1 MPTQDLT
8 VDVRIKFDSGQTVP
22 IEFNAPFTL
31 KQTRGLEPYMFS
43 IHLSDASKL
52 PQPATQSNGCRCSF
66 VFETP
71 NATGAG
77 RTTKEWKGWYLVR
90 IEPSKSDVGLYVA
103 TFADVRWKLQYFR
116 RTKAYNVQWPD
127 GSYRDESTPQGAN
140 YLQWKAVDAAKD
152 ICKLFGEELDV
163 SAIEESRFSILLPN
177 NLGNSKGG
185 GWAAAQWDEM
195 IKGALVATELD
206 IVMGLDG
213 KLSLRERTG
222 DYAGY
227 LKSVRLMPRI
237 VDTTGAGNN
246 GWSRPRKLRL
256 AFEVMMEAALESRL
270 AGATSSSTPI
280 FSPPENVMPRF
291 TQADLDPEEWWNS
304 QVAGEL
310 ADTDWETVPVELERN
325 GYALRSEAE
334 GLICRNYFLPNII
347 PLTRSEAHGWITE
360 SSDPTENAQL
370 ALKKFWFDGVLRNCW
385 RKTYRVKYPTKRS
398 ASPLT
403 TALRCLSGLRF
414 GRLTPGGD
422 SISRGSVFADWSEEQ
437 TFAVRYKPG
446 DPFDSE
452 FSSNHAFDATRPAPF
467 TARWIAES
475 GNELIFLL
483 EPTDS
488 RRIGQAKVFPGLF
501 ARNLNYGSWGALTA
515 DGYIEETELQGEFDT
530 AFDFRIIL
538 SGRLITP
545 CFLGGVSSPVGQVEG
560 RVLVVETTLY
570 PFGSIPSLDL
580 KSEAMTANF
589 GFSKDQL
596 QRAMGTLAERWPE
609 KLLNQKDV
617 EKLVADVADKT
628 RAVFEQ
634 GDSGGIAVPGVEA
647 LNKAE
652 TGGDI
657 HEMSVTIGDPDP
669 WSIKTQYIVLP
680 GVSAISVDPEERD
693 GRPPA
698 LIAQE

>member
-43 IHLSDASKL
+43 IHLSDVSKL

-127 GSYRDESTPQGAN
+127 GSYRDESTPQGGL
-140 YLQWKAVDAAKD
+140 YKLWTAVDAAKD
-152 ICKLFGEELDV
+152 ICKLFGEELDTDKLQSDKYYIV
-163 SAIEESRFSILLPN
+163 LPS

-195 IKGALVATELD
+195 MKGALASIEAD
-206 IVMGLDG
+206 IVMDLDG

-222 DYAGY
+222 DKAGY
-227 LKSVRLMPRI
+227 LKEVRLMPRI
-237 VDTTGAGNN
+237 IDTTGAGNN
-246 GWSRPRKLRL
+246 GWSRPKKLRL
-256 AFEVMMEAALESRL
+256 SFEIMMEAALESLL
-270 AGATSSSTPI
+270 AGATSAHTPI

-291 TQADLDPEEWWNS
+291 TQADFDPEEWWNS

-325 GYALRSEAE
+325 GYAPRSEAE

-360 SSDPTENAQL
+360 SADPTENAQL

-385 RKTYRVKYPTKRS
+385 RKTYRVKYPTSRS

-422 SISRGSVFADWSEEQ
+422 TISRGSVFADWSEEQ
-437 TFAVRYKPG
+437 TFAVRYDKW
-446 DPFDSE
+446 DPFNSQ
-452 FSSNHAFDATRPAPF
+452 FSTNHPFDATRPAPF

-488 RRIGQAKVFPGLF
+488 RRIGQAKIYPGLF
-501 ARNLNYGSWGALTA
+501 ARDLNYGTWGTLTA
-515 DGYIEETELQGEFDT
+515 DGYIEETELQGEFDED
-530 AFDFRIIL
+530 FDFRILL

-545 CFLGGVSSPVGQVEG
+545 CFLSGVGSPIGQIEG
-560 RVLVVETTLY
+560 RVLTVEVPMY
-570 PFGSIPSLDL
+570 PDGSIPSIDL

-589 GFSKDQL
+589 GFSKQQL
-596 QRAMGTLAERWPE
+596 QLAKGQLAERWPE
-609 KLLNQKDV
+609 KLLNLTDVQKR
-617 EKLVADVADKT
+617 AQDVASKLE
-628 RAVFEQ
+628 AIFEQ

-693 GRPPA
+693 GQPPA